1 MPEPELEKLECTLSR
16 AVVFGH
22 WKRDVDH
29 AETVEAVRDV
39 RYGIWE
45 TENLNLSKDQ
55 IRELHEMIDRK
66 EAALTSAM
74 KKDSVLKQL
83 VETKPENG
91 EKKAP
96 KRQKKQKEG
105 ERT

>member
-1 MPEPELEKLECTLSR
+1 MT
-16 AVVFGH
+16 FGH
-22 WKRDVDH
+22 WKKDIDQ

-45 TENLNLSKDQ
+45 TENLNLAREQ

-66 EAALTSAM
+66 EESLTAAM
-74 KKDSVLKQL
+74 KKESVLKQL
-83 VETKPENG
+83 GETKPENG

-96 KRQKKQKEG
+96 KRQKKLKEG

>member
-1 MPEPELEKLECTLSR
+1 MT
-16 AVVFGH
+16 FGH
-22 WKRDVDH
+22 WKKDIDQ

-45 TENLNLSKDQ
+45 TENLNLTRDQ

-66 EAALTSAM
+66 EAMLTAAM
-74 KKDSVLKQL
+74 KKESVLKQL
-83 VETKPENG
+83 GETKQENE

>member
-1 MPEPELEKLECTLSR
+1 MT
-16 AVVFGH
+16 FGH
-22 WKRDVDH
+22 WKKDIDQ
-29 AETVEAVRDV
+29 AETVEPVRDV

-45 TENLNLSKDQ
+45 TENLNLAREQ

-66 EAALTSAM
+66 EESLTAAM
-74 KKDSVLKQL
+74 KKESVLKQL
-83 VETKPENG
+83 GETKPENG
-91 EKKAP
+91 ETKAP

>member
-1 MPEPELEKLECTLSR
+1 MRE
-16 AVVFGH
+16 
-22 WKRDVDH
+22 
-29 AETVEAVRDV
+29 V

-45 TENLNLSKDQ
+45 TENLNLSRDQ
-55 IRELHEMIDRK
+55 IQELHEMIDRK

-83 VETKPENG
+83 GETKTENG

-96 KRQKKQKEG
+96 KRQKKQKEASCIV
-105 ERT
+105 

>member
-1 MPEPELEKLECTLSR
+1 VT
-16 AVVFGH
+16 FGH
-22 WKRDVDH
+22 WKKDIDQ
-29 AETVEAVRDV
+29 AETVEAVREV

-45 TENLNLSKDQ
+45 TENLNLSRDQ
-55 IRELHEMIDRK
+55 IQELHEMIDRK

-96 KRQKKQKEG
+96 KRQKKQKEAIW
-105 ERT
+105 

>member
-1 MPEPELEKLECTLSR
+1 MPEPELEKLEYTLSR
-16 AVVFGH
+16 AVVFDR
-22 WKRDVDH
+22 WKKDIDQ
-29 AETVEAVRDV
+29 AETVVAVRDV

-45 TENLNLSKDQ
+45 TENLNLTREQ
-55 IRELHEMIDRK
+55 IQELHEMIDRK
-66 EAALTSAM
+66 EETLTAAM
-74 KKDSVLKQL
+74 QKDSVLKQL
-83 VETKPENG
+83 GETKPENG